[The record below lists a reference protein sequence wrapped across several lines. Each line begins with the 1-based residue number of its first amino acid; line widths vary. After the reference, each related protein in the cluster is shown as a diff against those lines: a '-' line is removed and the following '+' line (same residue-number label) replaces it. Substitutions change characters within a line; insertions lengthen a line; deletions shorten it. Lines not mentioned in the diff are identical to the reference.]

1 MKTQLALAITACT
14 LASQANI
21 LHITEH
27 NWNVLEFYVTP
38 PNPGQA
44 REVYFGIT
52 GTGLEQSL
60 ADVRQYLGI
69 AGVNIDVLWINYSY
83 TLNDNF
89 ILTPSGPVGFDG
101 TWAEYHPLT
110 GAWLVRYENPVG
122 IIPPQVP
129 DNGSTLIG
137 LGVALVGLWRLER

>member
-1 MKTQLALAITACT
+1 MKTKLALTITA
-14 LASQANI
+14 LALTSQANI
-21 LHITEH
+21 LYITEH
-27 NWNVLEFYVTP
+27 NWNVLEFYVSP
-38 PNPGQA
+38 PDPGQA

-69 AGVNIDVLWINYSY
+69 DGVNLGVLWINYSY

-89 ILTPSGPVGFDG
+89 VLTPNGPVGFDG
-101 TWAEYHPLT
+101 TWAEYHPMT
-110 GAWLVRYENPVG
+110 GNWLFRYENPVG

-129 DNGSTLIG
+129 DNGGMLITLG
-137 LGVALVGLWRLER
+137 AAMLGVWRFKR